1 MNALLRAVAL
11 GLATAVVVSAQAG
24 QEAPRFVSRGELV
37 RLDVLVADRGRP
49 IPGLKP
55 SDFIVLDN
63 DVPQTI
69 EFLSTDEIPLNVI
82 LNFDVSGSVAGQ
94 RLQDLRAAGVA
105 VLDNLRK
112 GDRAALVSF
121 AQAVAVRTALTT
133 DLARLRTALDQSQPG
148 GQTSI
153 IDASL
158 AGLVVGGADAGR
170 SLMLTFTDGI
180 DTASVLPPASVMDV
194 ARRTEVVVFGVTAG
208 KLRTPFLKGLADTTG
223 GDTVEIQSTAELRN
237 TLIRLLNE
245 YRQRYLLAYS
255 PTGVAPSG
263 FHAVKVSVSKKGATV
278 KTRQGYER

>member
-1 MNALLRAVAL
+1 M
-11 GLATAVVVSAQAG
+11 
-24 QEAPRFVSRGELV
+24 
-37 RLDVLVADRGRP
+37 
-49 IPGLKP
+49 
-55 SDFIVLDN
+55 
-63 DVPQTI
+63 
-69 EFLSTDEIPLNVI
+69 NVI

-94 RLQDLRAAGVA
+94 RLQDLRSAGLA
-105 VLDNLRK
+105 VLDNLRP

-121 AQAVAVRTALTT
+121 THAVSLRSALTA
-133 DLARLRTALDQSQPG
+133 DVPQLRAALDRSQPG

-194 ARRTEVVVFGVTAG
+194 ARRTEVVVFGVSAG
-208 KLRTPFLKGLADTTG
+208 KLRTAFLKDLADATG
-223 GDTVEIQSTAELRN
+223 GDTVEIQSTGELRN
-237 TLIRLLNE
+237 TLLRLLSE

-255 PTGVAPSG
+255 PTGVAPTG
-263 FHAVKVSVSKKGATV
+263 FHTIKVSVSKRGATV